1 MAPSMFPLSLRNSVW
16 FRVQMATLV
25 YIDPGHETESSA
37 PAGSSTAIHR
47 HTHLEPIETERD

>member
-37 PAGSSTAIHR
+37 R
-47 HTHLEPIETERD
+47 RRWIEHSDT